1 MAIKYDSNG
10 YDENGYDRDKSHKKG
25 GIQAFGGKYAGV
37 ERNKKKNGLISFY
50 INYKALDNKPKR
62 VKVGDSPSMTK
73 TKALKR
79 LRDVTL
85 GLNDARASIKDA
97 NENGVY
103 IPTRKKRT
111 YNATTTIR
119 DLAQYYLGKKSNSK
133 DYFNVSS
140 KYKNHIEN
148 EAISNIPIIL
158 ITRDDIANFVKNKQN
173 TFVQKNGQQRKQ
185 KKRSTRDKS
194 GIVEYIETIEENK
207 SRQYTLSNSTVYAIF
222 SLIITIINYASRDE
236 KYIGRN
242 PFILNQDDSILEEIK
257 IPTSIKIK
265 MLSIKE
271 KNYFLAQLKA
281 QSEAFE
287 KADKYVYLIGL
298 LAVYTGARRNTILNI
313 KVEDIDLDNNTLVLF
328 NLKVKNRAYYVKIPS
343 ETITELLIKFAKD
356 KSPSDY
362 IFTSV
367 RTQNQIT
374 KYPAVM
380 KKILDLTVNN
390 HRGDGNKMTLRDL
403 RNSLASYLAHQNV
416 DLYKIS
422 KLLDHD
428 SILNTRRYAQLQKNS
443 ASEIVSD
450 YAKEE
455 D

>member
-1 MAIKYDSNG
+1 MANKYDSNG
-10 YDENGYDRDKSHKKG
+10 YDEEGYDKNNYHKKG
-25 GIQAFGGKYAGV
+25 GIQAFGGKYSGV
-37 ERNKKKNGLISFY
+37 ERNKKKNGVISFY
-50 INYKALDNKPKR
+50 INYKSLDKTPKR
-62 VKVGDSPSMTK
+62 VKVGDSPVMTK

-85 GLNDARASIKDA
+85 EINDARASIKDA

-103 IPTRKKRT
+103 IPKRKKRT
-111 YNATTTIR
+111 YNATTTIKE
-119 DLAQYYLGKKSNSK
+119 LAEYYLEKKSKSK
-133 DYFNVSS
+133 DYFNVAS
-140 KYKNHIEN
+140 KYKNHIEH

-158 ITRDDIANFVKNKQN
+158 ITRDDIENFVKNKQK
-173 TFVQKNGQQRKQ
+173 TLVQKNGQQRKQ

-194 GIVEYIETIEENK
+194 GVIEYIETIEENK
-207 SRQYTLSNSTVYAIF
+207 SRQYTLSNATVYALF
-222 SLIITIINYASRDE
+222 SLIVTIINYASKDE

-257 IPTSIKIK
+257 VPTAIKIK
-265 MLSIKE
+265 MLSVKE
-271 KNYFLAQLKA
+271 KDCFLAQLKA
-281 QSEAFE
+281 QSIAFE

-313 KVEDIDLDNNTLVLF
+313 KVEDIDLENNTLVLY

-343 ETITELLIKFAKD
+343 ETISKLLIKFSKD
-356 KSPSDY
+356 KLPNDY
-362 IFTSV
+362 LFTSV
-367 RTQNQIT
+367 RTQKQIT

-390 HRGDGNKMTLRDL
+390 HRSDGNKMTLRDL
-403 RNSLASYLAHQNV
+403 RNSLASYLAHKDV

-422 KLLDHD
+422 RLLDHD
-428 SILNTRRYAQLQKNS
+428 SIMNTKRYAQLQNNS
-443 ASEIVSD
+443 ASEVVED
-450 YAKEE
+450 YAKEG